1 MKTADY
7 IQNLRALVEEELG
20 RLTDYPETVP
30 PRLKEA
36 VRYSLLSGGK
46 RLRPLLTLAAAEAAG
61 GERNTALPAACALE
75 MIHTYSLIH
84 DDLPAMDNDDLRRG
98 KPASHVKFGEATAI
112 LAGDTLL
119 TEAFAAVGRTPDPDL
134 RAPLI
139 AVLAEAAGA
148 FGMIGGQTDDVIG
161 EKHLSGGS
169 AFTDT
174 KSLLSAI
181 HRRKTGALLTAAF
194 RLGGIAARATAVQAE
209 KLAACGEAF
218 GLAFQITDDLL
229 DVTGDEKLL
238 GKRVGKD
245 ARLGKLTFP
254 AVWGIEESRAEA
266 ARQAEAARAALE
278 EFSETDAKRAILEL
292 CRRLLTRNT

>member
-1 MKTADY
+1 METAEY
-7 IQNLRALVEEELG
+7 IRNLRTLVEEELD
-20 RLTDYPETVP
+20 RLTDYPESVP

-61 GERNTALPAACALE
+61 GERGMALPAACALE

-98 KPASHVKFGEATAI
+98 KPTSHVKFGEATAI

-119 TEAFAAVGRTPDPDL
+119 TEAFAAVGRTPEPDL
-134 RAPLI
+134 RAPLA

-148 FGMIGGQTDDVIG
+148 FGMIGGQADDVIG

-169 AFTDT
+169 AFADT

-194 RLGGIAARATAVQAE
+194 RLGGVAARAKAVQAE

-266 ARQAEAARAALE
+266 ARQAEAACAALE
-278 EFSETDAKRAILEL
+278 EFPETDAKRAILEL

>member
-1 MKTADY
+1 METADY

-61 GERNTALPAACALE
+61 GERNMALPAACALE

-119 TEAFAAVGRTPDPDL
+119 TEAFAAVGRTPESDL
-134 RAPLI
+134 RAPLT

-169 AFTDT
+169 TFADT

-194 RLGGIAARATAVQAE
+194 RLGGIAARATAAQAE

-266 ARQAEAARAALE
+266 ARQAETARAALE
-278 EFSETDAKRAILEL
+278 VFPETDAKRAILEL

>member
-1 MKTADY
+1 METADY

-61 GERNTALPAACALE
+61 GERNMALPAACALE

-169 AFTDT
+169 AFADT

-194 RLGGIAARATAVQAE
+194 RLGGIAARATAAQAE

-278 EFSETDAKRAILEL
+278 EFPETDAKRAILEL